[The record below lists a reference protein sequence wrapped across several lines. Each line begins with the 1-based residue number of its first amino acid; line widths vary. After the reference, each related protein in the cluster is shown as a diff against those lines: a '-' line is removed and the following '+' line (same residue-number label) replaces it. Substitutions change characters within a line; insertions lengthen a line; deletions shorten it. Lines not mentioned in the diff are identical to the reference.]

1 MGSLRAIVTRVSQL
15 RVGWVG
21 FHEEGVPA
29 LRALIDRDCLVGA
42 LTLEPA
48 ASAKRSAVAG
58 VADICHAAGIA
69 VAEIAHVNDA
79 ESIAEMRSWQAD
91 VIFVIGWSQ
100 ILSEEALS
108 CATIGTIG
116 AHASLLPR
124 LRGSAPVN
132 WAIIRGET
140 MSGNSLMWLDAA
152 VDNGDLVDQRSFP
165 ITDYDTCATV
175 YDQVAATNKDMIMA
189 ALDQF
194 ERGHLPRRPQGSTDE
209 PLLPRRRP
217 ADGLVDWGRDAVEVH
232 RFVRALTRPYPGA
245 FSDLDGERTTIWR
258 TVQLDGW
265 STSEEPGTVVGALRS
280 PDPGACGIVVA
291 CGHGAIGLLEVE
303 TDHGTLAGPE
313 LADQPWRGR
322 RFGE

>member
-1 MGSLRAIVTRVSQL
+1 MSQL

-29 LRALIDRDCLVGA
+29 LRALIERGCLVGA
-42 LTLEPA
+42 MTLEPDA
-48 ASAKRSAVAG
+48 AAKRSAVAG
-58 VADICHAAGIA
+58 VAEICRAAAID
-69 VAEIAHVNDA
+69 VTEVAHVNDE
-79 ESIAEMRSWQAD
+79 ESIETLRGWRAD

-108 CATIGTIG
+108 CASIGTIG

-140 MSGNSLMWLDAA
+140 SSGNSLMWLDAE
-152 VDNGDLVDQRSFP
+152 VDNGDLVDQRAFP

-175 YDQVAATNKDMIMA
+175 YDKVAATNREMIVA
-189 ALDQF
+189 TLDAL
-194 ERGHLPRRPQGSTDE
+194 EAGTRPRRPQGETDE

-217 ADGLVDWGRDAVEVH
+217 ADGDVDWSAAAVDVH

-245 FSDLDGERTTIWR
+245 FSALDGRRATIWR
-258 TVQLDGW
+258 SVELDGW
-265 STSEEPGTVVGALRS
+265 TTTEPPGTVVGALRS
-280 PDPGACGIVVA
+280 PDRDACGIVVA
-291 CGHGAIGLLEVE
+291 CGTGAIGLLEIE
-303 TDHGTLAGPE
+303 TDDETLAGPE

>member
-1 MGSLRAIVTRVSQL
+1 MPHRRAIVGPVRQL

-21 FHEEGVPA
+21 FHQEGVPA
-29 LRALIDRDCLVGA
+29 LRALIERGSLVGA
-42 LTLEPA
+42 LTLAPE

-58 VADICHAAGIA
+58 VAEICRSGGVE
-69 VAEIAHVNDA
+69 VAEVAHVNDPTSVA
-79 ESIAEMRSWQAD
+79 TMRSWQAD

-108 CATIGTIG
+108 CAAIGTIG

-140 MSGNSLMWLDAA
+140 TSGNSLMWLDAE
-152 VDNGDLVDQRSFP
+152 VDNGDLVDQREFP
-165 ITDYDTCATV
+165 ITAYDTCATV
-175 YDQVAATNKDMIMA
+175 YDRVAATNEEMILA
-189 ALDQF
+189 ALDEF
-194 ERGHLPRRPQGSTDE
+194 EQGRLPRRPQGSVDE

-217 ADGLVDWGRDAVEVH
+217 ADGVVDWSAAAVDVH
-232 RFVRALTRPYPGA
+232 RFVRAITRPYPGA
-245 FSDLDGERTTIWR
+245 FSDLDGERTMIWSS
-258 TVQLDGW
+258 VELDGW
-265 STSEEPGTVVGALRS
+265 TTTEPPGTVIGALRS
-280 PDPGACGIVVA
+280 PDPAACGLVVA
-291 CGHGAIGLLEVE
+291 CGQGAIGLLEIENDTGV
-303 TDHGTLAGPE
+303 LAGPE